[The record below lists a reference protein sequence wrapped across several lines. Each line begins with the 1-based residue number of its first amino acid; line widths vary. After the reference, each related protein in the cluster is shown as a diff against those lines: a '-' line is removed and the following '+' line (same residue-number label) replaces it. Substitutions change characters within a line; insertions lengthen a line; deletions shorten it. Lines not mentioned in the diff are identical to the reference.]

1 MWIVAGAL
9 SEWATRVK
17 LFAAGGDEVLR
28 RARGLPRSAY
38 GGTLAHAGIGLM
50 VIGIVATSAWQSE
63 RVVAMK
69 PGDTHRHRRL
79 SSSPSAASPRR
90 RAPTIAS
97 RSAFSP

>member
-1 MWIVAGAL
+1 M
-9 SEWATRVK
+9 K
-17 LFAAGGDEVLR
+17 LFAAGGEEVLR

-69 PGDTHRHRRL
+69 PGDTTDIAGYQL
-79 SSSPSAASPRR
+79 ASAASPPR

-97 RSAFSP
+97 RWAFSP